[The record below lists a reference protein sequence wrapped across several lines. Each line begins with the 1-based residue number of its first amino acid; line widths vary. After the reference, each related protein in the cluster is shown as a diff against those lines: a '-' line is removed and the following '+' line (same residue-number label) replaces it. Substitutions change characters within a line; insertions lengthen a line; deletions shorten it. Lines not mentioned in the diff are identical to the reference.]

1 MNAPSGIEQ
10 QFLLRASST
19 WRVFS
24 EKRNTAMEGNF
35 QGTNT
40 APHHRPL
47 AMTAAGIGRLPGA
60 YFFTVRRGNEPLRWT
75 ASTHRPSACFA
86 PLQSPIWT
94 KRPALWIIPAKNVS
108 RKKFKNQAGNAAT
121 TIAIAHRL
129 SALRNCDGIIVMDR
143 GLTVQRGAFKTL
155 ERFSGIRPWHW
166 KMGPN
171 TRFFCQR
178 PFY

>member
-1 MNAPSGIEQ
+1 
-10 QFLLRASST
+10 
-19 WRVFS
+19 
-24 EKRNTAMEGNF
+24 MEGNF

-60 YFFTVRRGNEPLRWT
+60 YFFTVPEGERTFPADGVN
-75 ASTHRPSACFA
+75 ASPQRVFCAAAKPNLDEAAC
-86 PLQSPIWT
+86 
-94 KRPALWIIPAKNVS
+94 ALDNTCEKCIQEEI
-108 RKKFKNQAGNAAT
+108 FKNQAGNAAT
-121 TIAIAHRL
+121 AIAVTHRL

-155 ERFSGIRPWHW
+155 ERGSRIRPWHW

>member
-19 WRVFS
+19 WRVFP
-24 EKRNTAMEGNF
+24 EKRNTAMEENF
-35 QGTNT
+35 QEIHT

-60 YFFTVRRGNEPLRWT
+60 YFFTVPEGERTFPADGVN
-75 ASTHRPSACFA
+75 ASPQRVFCAAAKPNLDEAAC
-86 PLQSPIWT
+86 
-94 KRPALWIIPAKNVS
+94 ALDNTCEKCIQEEIQESS
-108 RKKFKNQAGNAAT
+108 RKRGD
-121 TIAIAHRL
+121 HD
-129 SALRNCDGIIVMDR
+129 RNCPPPVRAAKLRRDHRYGSWPDR
-143 GLTVQRGAFKTL
+143 TAGCVQNLGGGSR
-155 ERFSGIRPWHW
+155 IRPWHW